1 MGLKVQMLLNKSP
14 IDLFELM
21 FTDDYYDLIVTKTNW
36 SQREDPLNQRQP
48 WSDLTFAEFKTW
60 LGLYLA
66 MEIVGK
72 AIEEQQRE
80 NYKEEK

>member
-1 MGLKVQMLLNKSP
+1 MLNCGWDNYRRCSKIHQSGWPFTWKFNLKSSWN
-14 IDLFELM
+14 
-21 FTDDYYDLIVTKTNW
+21 
-36 SQREDPLNQRQP
+36 QREDPLNQRQP